1 MDFSDFFSDRAR
13 AIDTSGIRRIF
24 QLGASMTDPV
34 NLSIGQ
40 PDFKVPDAI
49 KRATIDAINNDRNGY
64 TLTQGIDELQA
75 AIATHLKADLGWDI
89 PGGDASTLVTGGTS
103 GALLLA
109 SLATLGPGD
118 EAIIPDPYFVLY
130 PSLPAMC
137 GAKAVLCDTYPD
149 FRMTAER
156 VEPLIT
162 DKTKYV
168 LVCSPSNPCG
178 VVNSRQECQ
187 DLLDL
192 CRSRNIL
199 LISDEIYD
207 EFTFPE
213 FQDTEA
219 GRKQSPSAARFPGA
233 NEDVLVVRGFGKTYG
248 CTGWRMGYVA
258 GPTALVEQIAK
269 LQQFSFV
276 CAPSIAQWGCVA
288 AFDVDQT
295 DTVLQYEKRRDMVL
309 NALRQHTNVA
319 TPGGAFY
326 VYPEVPE
333 SLGIT
338 AQQFVERGIEKNI
351 LTIPGNVFSQR
362 DTHFRISYAT
372 EETALARGVEILC
385 DLLQGK

>member
-1 MDFSDFFSDRAR
+1 MDFTNYFSDRAM
-13 AIDTSGIRRIF
+13 AIDASGIRRIF
-24 QLGASMTDPV
+24 HLGASLTDPI

-40 PDFKVPDAI
+40 PDFPVPDPI
-49 KRATIDAINNDRNGY
+49 KQAAIDAIERDRNGY
-64 TLTQGIDELQA
+64 TLTQGIPELQH

-89 PGGDASTLVTGGTS
+89 PRGDASTVVTGGTS
-103 GALLLA
+103 GALLLTA
-109 SLATLGPGD
+109 LATLGPGD

-130 PSLPAMC
+130 PALPTLC

-162 DKTKYV
+162 ERTKFV

-178 VVNSRQECQ
+178 VVNSRQECR

-192 CRSRNIL
+192 CRRKNVL

-213 FQDTEA
+213 FHDAEA
-219 GRKQSPSAARFPGA
+219 GRRQAPSPARFPGA

-258 GPTALVEQIAK
+258 GPPALVEQITK
-269 LQQFSFV
+269 MQQYTFV

-288 AFDVDQT
+288 AFGVDQSE
-295 DTVLQYEKRRDMVL
+295 TVLRYQKRRDMVL
-309 NALRQHTNVA
+309 EALRRHTTVA
-319 TPGGAFY
+319 TPGGAYY
-326 VYPEVPE
+326 VFPEVPK

-338 AQQFVERGIEKNI
+338 AQQFVERAIERNV
-351 LTIPGNVFSQR
+351 LTIPGNVFSTR
-362 DTHFRISYAT
+362 DTHLRISYAT
-372 EETALARGVEILC
+372 DEARLARGVEILC
-385 DLLQGK
+385 DLMQGR